1 METRKASDLQNMGF
15 PKVGTSIIDNMHH
28 IVIIS
33 CTITMIIMVIII
45 VIIVWM
51 MVIIGDF
58 ERPIMGRQG
67 TSLEGVVCEGNIN
80 LCSSIC
86 YWCLMMWWWLF
97 DDDDDTWWL
106 YADQWLQGDAF
117 YSEST
122 CLIYRIWSVRAII
135 VWYNYH
141 HPCISITLL

>member
-1 METRKASDLQNMGF
+1 MIYTWLFIITIIITIIYLFFQGSNLHLMETRKASDLQNMSF
-15 PKVGTSIIDNMHH
+15 PKVGTYIIDNMHH

-58 ERPIMGRQG
+58 ERLIMGRQG
-67 TSLEGVVCEGNIN
+67 TRLEGVVCEGNIN

-86 YWCLMMWWWLF
+86 Y
-97 DDDDDTWWL
+97 
-106 YADQWLQGDAF
+106 
-117 YSEST
+117 
-122 CLIYRIWSVRAII
+122 
-135 VWYNYH
+135 
-141 HPCISITLL
+141 